1 MAIVIRIVSADGKK
15 AVMKSLPGLPAHLK
29 VPAGARVEIVE
40 DGRTISLAQYVNEH
54 ANQKDPD
61 DVLDTAKVVLD
72 PADSWESA
80 ESWLDSLAAPRSSD
94 KDSWF
99 STAKDE
105 RGAHVAGLGVDGL
118 LIGGALAAGVGFG
131 VYELT
136 RGGKAKD
143 TVAPVA
149 PTGLDLAADDDSG
162 TSSTDNI
169 TNKTTGLTITG
180 TAEAGST
187 VELFDGTAS
196 LGTLVAGAN
205 GSFTKDLDLAAGVHQ
220 ITAKATDN
228 AGNVSAA
235 STALAILVKPTAPDA
250 PTGLDLA
257 ADDDTG
263 SSNSDNITS
272 KTSALTITGTGEV
285 GAQVELF
292 DGATSLGT
300 ATIGSG
306 GTFTKDISL
315 ATGTHSITA
324 KATDLAGNV
333 GAASDPL
340 EITIDP
346 AATFTLDLA
355 TEDDTGSSSTD
366 NLTNKTSGLTITG
379 TTTANASVELFD
391 GTTSLGTVT
400 SGADGKFTKDISL
413 AEGAHAVTAK
423 VAGGAASS
431 DPLTITVDTTPPT
444 TLSAPDLAAADDTG
458 ISSTDNITNKTTGL
472 TIQGVVATI
481 STLEMFVDGV
491 SVGTINTAG
500 NGSFTKD
507 LDLSEGTHAITLK
520 GIDAAGNVGDASA
533 ALSITVDTTAPASPS
548 ALDLAAEDDNGASN
562 SDNTTS
568 VTSGLTISGNAEAGS
583 TVELFDGATSLGTV
597 TVGSN
602 GLFTKDISLAVG
614 SHSITAKDTDVAG
627 NVGSASTALAI
638 TIVAAQSKAVPE
650 TVHDDSSA
658 ALLSALSSA
667 GDGIDHTSLFDS
679 SGGFG

>member
-1 MAIVIRIVSADGKK
+1 MAIVIRIVSADGKTS
-15 AVMKSLPGLPAHLK
+15 VMKSLPGLPAHLK
-29 VPAGARVEIVE
+29 VPAGARVEITE
-40 DGRTISLAQYVNEH
+40 HGRTISLAQYVNEH

-61 DVLDTAKVVLD
+61 HVLDTAKVVLE

-80 ESWLDSLAAPRSSD
+80 GSWLDSLAAPNSSE

-99 STAKDE
+99 STAEDE

-118 LIGGALAAGVGFG
+118 LIGGVLAAGAGFG

-136 RGGKAKD
+136 RGGGTKD

-169 TNKTTGLTITG
+169 T
-180 TAEAGST
+180 
-187 VELFDGTAS
+187 
-196 LGTLVAGAN
+196 
-205 GSFTKDLDLAAGVHQ
+205 
-220 ITAKATDN
+220 
-228 AGNVSAA
+228 
-235 STALAILVKPTAPDA
+235 
-250 PTGLDLA
+250 
-257 ADDDTG
+257 
-263 SSNSDNITS
+263 S

-292 DGATSLGT
+292 DGTTSLGT
-300 ATIGSG
+300 ATVGSA

-315 ATGTHSITA
+315 ATGAHSVTA

-333 GAASDPL
+333 GEPSVAL

-355 TEDDTGSSSTD
+355 TEDDTGSSNTD

-379 TTTANASVELFD
+379 TTTADASVELFD
-391 GTTSLGTVT
+391 GTTSLGTVVA
-400 SGADGKFTKDISL
+400 GADGKFSKDISL

-431 DPLTITVDTTPPT
+431 DALNITVDTTLPT
-444 TLSAPDLAAADDTG
+444 TLGAPDLAAADDTG

-491 SVGTINTAG
+491 SVGTLSTAA
-500 NGSFTKD
+500 NGSFAKD
-507 LDLSEGTHAITLK
+507 IDLAEGTHAITLK
-520 GIDAAGNVGDASA
+520 GIDPAGNVGEDSA
-533 ALSITVDTTAPASPS
+533 ALQITVDTTAPASPS
-548 ALDLAAEDDNGASN
+548 ALDLAADDDNGASN
-562 SDNTTS
+562 SDNSTS
-568 VTSGLTISGNAEAGS
+568 ITSGLTISGNAEAGS
-583 TVELFDGATSLGTV
+583 TIELFDGATSLGTV

-602 GLFTKDISLAVG
+602 GLFSKDISLAVG
-614 SHSITAKDTDVAG
+614 SHSLTAKDTDVAG
-627 NVGSASTALAI
+627 NVGSASAALAL
-638 TIVAAQSKAVPE
+638 TIVAAAQSQAVPA

-658 ALLSALSSA
+658 ALLSALGSS
-667 GDGIDHTSLFDS
+667 GDLVDHTSLLDS
-679 SGGFG
+679 SSSFG